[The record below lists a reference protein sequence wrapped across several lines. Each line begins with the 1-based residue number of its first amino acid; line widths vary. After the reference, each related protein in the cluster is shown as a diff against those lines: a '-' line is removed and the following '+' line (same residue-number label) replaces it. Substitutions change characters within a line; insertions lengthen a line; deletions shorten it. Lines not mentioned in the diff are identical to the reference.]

1 MIWGNIEEEWT
12 IYCAHKFRNKISF
25 PLLFDAKISR
35 TATKDEYK
43 RMK

>member
-1 MIWGNIEEEWT
+1 MIWGNNEEEWT
-12 IYCAHKFRNKISF
+12 IYCAHKISF

-35 TATKDEYK
+35 AATKDEYK